1 MLLYVS
7 WILRTKNIFEN
18 IFRFYYT
25 SQKPLD
31 HPASLS
37 LSRWDF
43 IITLAS
49 FSLSVFTS
57 LSLSL
62 PFIYLISLLLASL
75 MRYTIVFYIK
85 SFLPC
90 GLSLATRLLTGQFP
104 SPPFASFFYLRDEL
118 LICDSTNFENVA
130 AVTFTVGSRRFL
142 VEN

>member
-7 WILRTKNIFEN
+7 CILRTEDIFEN

-31 HPASLS
+31 RP
-37 LSRWDF
+37 SRVPIF
-43 IITLAS
+43 IEMRFHYHSRVPL
-49 FSLSVFTS
+49 FRFLL

-62 PFIYLISLLLASL
+62 LFIYLISLLLASL

-90 GLSLATRLLTGQFP
+90 GLSPATRSLTGQFP
-104 SPPFASFFYLRDEL
+104 SPPFAPFFYLREKF
-118 LICDSTNFENVA
+118 LICDSTNFGNVA
-130 AVTFTVGSRRFL
+130 VIISTVGSHRFL
-142 VEN
+142 MKT